1 MVPPPP
7 RTRLVSRVT
16 SSWWKERGS
25 LRTDSRRTKTRTQ
38 PRTHLGAGRANAGL
52 LAKGPSPTNPKK
64 NLYPDGSQL
73 GSSLFPNLHCVATR
87 RVSDVTQGRGC
98 ARGPRARVPLT
109 ICYFPAS
116 SQPVRAAREGEGG
129 PRRTFWMDGLGS
141 VQATLSWGELVRLS
155 PAPCISRA

>member
-1 MVPPPP
+1 MFGVVPPPP

-25 LRTDSRRTKTRTQ
+25 LRTDSRRTKARTQ
-38 PRTHLGAGRANAGL
+38 SRTHLGAGRANAGL

-73 GSSLFPNLHCVATR
+73 SSSLFPNLHCVATR

-98 ARGPRARVPLT
+98 ARARALD
-109 ICYFPAS
+109 YLLFPSLILACEGCAGGRR
-116 SQPVRAAREGEGG
+116 RAEEDVL
-129 PRRTFWMDGLGS
+129 DGRSG
-141 VQATLSWGELVRLS
+141 
-155 PAPCISRA
+155 